1 MRMFREFFTFELGTQ
16 LRQPLLW
23 VCAFLFGA
31 LAFGATTTDAIQVG
45 GSIGNVNR
53 NAPLVVAQLLS
64 VFSLMSMFVVT
75 IFIAGTVLRDSEVG
89 ISDMLFA
96 TPMKK
101 RDYLAGRFVAG
112 LVACLFI
119 FAIIVG
125 GMMLGPLMPWVDAQ
139 RFGPFAG
146 AAYLW
151 SLAVIVVPNLLF
163 IGALLML
170 LAATTRSILM
180 VYVGVLAFFVLWIV
194 AGSFTSNIDN
204 EWIAVLTD
212 PFGVR
217 ALGRA
222 TRYFSTAEAN
232 AGLPDFGGY
241 ILANRLLWAGVA
253 LVLFGLT
260 LKLFKP
266 QRAGTGKR
274 LFGKAKA
281 VAASAPAPGHL
292 ALPRTAPRFTAATR
306 WTQCWHIFAFD
317 AAAVFRSVPFLVM
330 LLIGVLNLVG
340 SSSQMDQIFGTGV
353 YPMTHLMVEI
363 LNGSF
368 TFLLLIIVT
377 FYAGE
382 LIFKERQVKI
392 ADVVDAMPVPNWAPL
407 VAKSLALIG
416 VVLAFLATG
425 ILAAIA
431 IQLFRG
437 GAPVELALYAK
448 GMLISSVPFIL
459 MGLIA
464 IVLQV
469 VTNNKFVGYG
479 LMIVLMVST
488 VVTGV
493 MHLDHNLYNIAGLP
507 RTPYS
512 DMNGYGHFI
521 AGWAWFALYWTLFVV
536 AALIVAQAFWV
547 RGLSLGWRTRVRT
560 AGRRLKSGAG
570 VALAACGIAFA
581 GVGAWIFHNT
591 NTLARYEAGDVAM
604 DKQAQYEKTYRK
616 YKDLPH
622 AKITEVRAD
631 VDIYPEQRRVAIR
644 GHYVLENKTGQP
656 LDTLRLQLNP
666 DVVTTLSG
674 LPAYTVELD
683 DKDFGFRIVRLAQPI
698 APGARL
704 PLDFSVDVR
713 RPGFTNGGTPDT
725 INLNG
730 TFFNNRAF
738 FPVIGYQSDFELTDR
753 NERRKRGLGEPER
766 MAKLEDQAARANTM
780 FGADGDWIDFET
792 TVSTSGSQIALAPGY
807 LQKTWKENGRNY
819 YHYKMDRKMM
829 PFFAYL
835 SADWQVKKGEWHGIP
850 IEVYHDRKH
859 AYNVDR
865 MIVATQKALDYF
877 TTRFTPYQHKQ
888 VRILEFPNYQAFAQ
902 SFANTIPFSESIGF
916 IADLR
921 DKEDLDYV
929 FYVTAHEMAHQWW
942 GHQVTA
948 ANVQGASMLIE
959 SLAQYSALMVMEK
972 EYGRHQMRRFL
983 RYELD
988 RYLRSRGGERIEELP
1003 LMRVENQD
1011 YIHYRKGSLVFY
1023 RLRDE
1028 IGEEALNRAL
1038 KRFLVDKGYQE
1049 SPFTTSAELLDYIR
1063 AEAPQAKHALIADLF
1078 EKIVFYDNRVLE
1090 ASAKKRSDGQWDVTM
1105 KLHLAKM
1112 EADGKGKETPRT
1124 YDEPV
1129 EIGVFARAKGAKEAD
1144 EKVLL
1149 LDKRALSGENPVVTV
1164 TVKEQPFEVGVDPYN
1179 KMIDRVSRDN
1189 RKEVAID

>member
-1 MRMFREFFTFELGTQ
+1 MLREFFKFELGTQ

-23 VCAFLFGA
+23 VCALIFGA

-53 NAPLVVAQLLS
+53 NAPLVVAQLLG

-96 TPMKK
+96 TPMNK
-101 RDYLAGRFVAG
+101 RDYLVGRFAAG

-119 FAIIVG
+119 FAVIVL
-125 GMMLGPLMPWVDAQ
+125 GMMLGPLMPWVDPQ
-139 RFGPFAG
+139 RVGPFPG

-151 SLAVIVVPNLLF
+151 SLGLIVVPNLFF

-170 LAATTRSILM
+170 LASTTRSIML
-180 VYVGVLAFFVLWIV
+180 VYVGVMAVFVLWIV
-194 AGSFTSNIDN
+194 AGRFTSNIDN

-212 PFGVR
+212 PFGIR
-217 ALGRA
+217 ALARA

-232 AGLPDFGGY
+232 AGLPDVVGY
-241 ILANRLLWAGVA
+241 ILANRLVWAAVA
-253 LVLFGLT
+253 LALFSLT
-260 LKLFKP
+260 LVLFKP

-281 VAASAPAPGHL
+281 LAPAAPVPAQV
-292 ALPRTAPRFTAATR
+292 ALPRIEPRFTGATR
-306 WTQCWHIFAFD
+306 WIQCWHLFAFD
-317 AAAVFRSVPFLVM
+317 AVAVFRSVPFLVM

-340 SSSQMDQIFGTGV
+340 AASQMGKIFGTDV
-353 YPMTHLMVEI
+353 FPMTHLMVEL
-363 LNGSF
+363 LNSSF
-368 TFLLLIIVT
+368 TFMLLIIVT

-392 ADVVDAMPVPNWAPL
+392 ADVGDATPVPNWAPL
-407 VAKSLALIG
+407 VAKSLALVG
-416 VVLAFLATG
+416 VVLAFLFTG
-425 ILAAIA
+425 VLAAIA
-431 IQLFRG
+431 IQLVKG
-437 GAPVELALYAK
+437 GAPVEPMVYLK
-448 GMLISSVPFIL
+448 GVLIAGLPFIL
-459 MGLIA
+459 MGMIA

-469 VTNNKFVGYG
+469 VTNNKFVGYL
-479 LMIVLMVST
+479 LMIILMVSRI
-488 VVTGV
+488 VNGV
-493 MHLDHNLYNIAGLP
+493 MHLDHNLYHIASLP

-521 AGWAWFALYWTLFVV
+521 AGWAWFALYWTLFTV

-547 RGLSLGWRTRVRT
+547 RGLSVEWRSRVRA
-560 AGRRLKSGAG
+560 AGRRLQGPSG
-570 VALAACGIAFA
+570 VALAVCGLAFA
-581 GVGAWIFHNT
+581 GVGGWIFHNT
-591 NTLARYEAGDVAM
+591 NTLARYEAGDVTM
-604 DKQAQYEKTYRK
+604 DKRALYEKTYRK

-622 AKITEVRAD
+622 AKITDVRAA
-631 VDIYPEQRRVAIR
+631 VDIYPDERRVMIK
-644 GHYVLENKTGQP
+644 GSYVLENKTGQP

-666 DVVTTLSG
+666 DVVTSLSG
-674 LPAYTVELD
+674 LPPHQVELD
-683 DKDFGFRIVRLAQPI
+683 DKKFGFQILKLAQALP
-698 APGARL
+698 PGGRL
-704 PLDFSVDVR
+704 PLDFVVDVR
-713 RPGFTNGGTPDT
+713 RPGFSNDGSPDT

-738 FPVIGYQSDFELTDR
+738 FPLIGYQPDYELTDR
-753 NERRKRGLGEPER
+753 NERRKRGLGEPVR
-766 MAKLEDQAARANTM
+766 MAKLEDKAARANSM
-780 FGADGDWIDFET
+780 FGADADWINFET
-792 TVSTSGSQIALAPGY
+792 VVSTSGSQIALAPGY
-807 LQKTWKENGRNY
+807 LQKSWKENGRNY
-819 YHYKMDRKMM
+819 YQYKMDQKMM

-835 SADWQVKKGEWHGIP
+835 SAEWQVKKGAWHGIP
-850 IEVYHDRKH
+850 IEIYYDRTH
-859 AYNVDR
+859 GYNVDR
-865 MIVATQKALDYF
+865 MIVATQKSLDYY
-877 TTRFTPYQHKQ
+877 TTQFTPYQHKQ
-888 VRILEFPNYQAFAQ
+888 VRILEFPNYSRFAQ

-921 DKEDLDYV
+921 DKHDLDYV

-942 GHQVTA
+942 GHQIAA

-988 RYLRSRGGERIEELP
+988 RYLSSRGGEKIEELP

-1011 YIHYRKGSLVFY
+1011 YIHYRKGSLIFY

-1028 IGEEALNRAL
+1028 IGEEALNRGL
-1038 KRFLVDKGYQE
+1038 RRFLQDKGYQE

-1063 AEAPQAKHALIADLF
+1063 AEAPPSKHALIADMF

-1090 ASAKKRSDGQWDVTM
+1090 ASAKKRADGQWDVTM

-1112 EADGKGKETPRT
+1112 EADGKGKETLRA

-1129 EIGVFARAKGAKEAD
+1129 ELGVFARAKGAKEAD
-1144 EKVLL
+1144 ERVLL
-1149 LDKRALSGENPVVTV
+1149 LEKRVLTGDNPVVTV

-1179 KMIDRVSRDN
+1179 KMIDRVSLDN
-1189 RKEVAID
+1189 RKEASIH

>member
-1 MRMFREFFTFELGTQ
+1 MFREFFKFELGMQ

-23 VCAFLFGA
+23 VCACLFGA

-45 GSIGNVNR
+45 GGIGNVNR

-64 VFSLMSMFVVT
+64 VFSLISMFVVT
-75 IFIAGTVLRDSEVG
+75 IFIAGTVLRDGEVG
-89 ISDMLFA
+89 IADMLFA

-101 RDYLAGRFVAG
+101 HDYLGGRFVAG

-119 FAIIVG
+119 FLVAVG
-125 GMMLGPLMPWVDAQ
+125 GMMLGPLMPWVDAA
-139 RFGPFAG
+139 RVGPFAG
-146 AAYLW
+146 RAYLW
-151 SLAVIVVPNLLF
+151 SLGVIVVPNLFF

-180 VYVGVLAFFVLWIV
+180 VYVGVLAFFVLWVV

-204 EWIAVLTD
+204 EWVAVLSD

-222 TRYFSTAEAN
+222 TRYFSTADAN

-241 ILANRLLWAGVA
+241 ILANRALWGAVA
-253 LVLFGLT
+253 LALFGLT
-260 LKLFKP
+260 LALFKP

-274 LFGKAKA
+274 LFGKARA
-281 VAASAPAPGHL
+281 QAASAPVPAHL
-292 ALPRTAPRFTAATR
+292 ALPRTVPRFSAATR

-317 AAAVFRSVPFLVM
+317 AGAVFKSVPFVVM
-330 LLIGVLNLVG
+330 LLLGVANMVG
-340 SSSQMDQIFGTGV
+340 SATQMGRIFGTDV
-353 YPMTHLMVEI
+353 YATTHMMVEV
-363 LNGSF
+363 LNNSF
-368 TFLLLIIVT
+368 TFMLLIIVT

-382 LIFKERQVKI
+382 LIFKERQARI
-392 ADVVDAMPVPNWAPL
+392 ADVNDAMPVPNWAPL
-407 VAKSLALIG
+407 VAKSLALAG

-425 ILAAIA
+425 IVAAVV
-431 IQLFRG
+431 IQLVRG
-437 GAPVELALYAK
+437 GAPIEPGLYVQ
-448 GMLISSVPFIL
+448 GMLIASVPFIL

-469 VTNNKFVGYG
+469 ITNNKFIGYG
-479 LMIVLMVST
+479 LMILLMVSQ
-488 VVTGV
+488 VVAGV

-512 DMNGYGHFI
+512 DMNGYGHFL
-521 AGWAWFALYWTLFVV
+521 AGWAWFVLYWSVFVV
-536 AALIVAQAFWV
+536 GALIVAQAFWV
-547 RGLSLGWRTRVRT
+547 RGLSLDWRSRVRT
-560 AGRRLKSGAG
+560 AGRRLKGPSGA
-570 VALAACGIAFA
+570 ALAACAIAFA

-604 DKQAQYEKTYRK
+604 DKQARYEKAYRK

-622 AKITEVRAD
+622 AKITDVRAA
-631 VDIYPEQRRVAIR
+631 VDIYPEERRVAIR
-644 GHYVLENKTGQP
+644 GHYALQNKTSQP
-656 LDTLRLQLNP
+656 LDTLRLQTNA
-666 DVVTTLSG
+666 DVTTIFSG
-674 LPAYTVELD
+674 LPAHKVELD
-683 DKDFGFRIVRLAQPI
+683 DKESGFRIVKLAQPI

-704 PLDFSVDVR
+704 PLDFVVDVR
-713 RPGFTNGGTPDT
+713 REGFSNGGVPDT

-730 TFFNNRAF
+730 SFFNNRAF
-738 FPVIGYQSDFELTDR
+738 FPLIGYQKDFELTDR

-766 MAKLEDQAARANTM
+766 MARLEDQAARANSM
-780 FGADGDWIDFET
+780 FGADADWINFET

-819 YHYKMDRKMM
+819 YQYKMDQKMM

-835 SADWQVKKGEWHGIP
+835 SADWQVKKGAWKGIP
-850 IEVYHDRKH
+850 IEIYYDRKH

-865 MIVATQKALDYF
+865 MIAGTQKSLDYF

-888 VRILEFPNYQAFAQ
+888 VRILEFPNYSSFAQ

-972 EYGRHQMRRFL
+972 EYGRGQMRRFL

-988 RYLRSRGGERIEELP
+988 RYLSSRGGELIEELP
-1003 LMRVENQD
+1003 LVRVENQD

-1038 KRFLVDKGYQE
+1038 KRFLQDKGYQE

-1063 AEAPQAKHALIADLF
+1063 AEAPPAKHALIADLF
-1078 EKIVFYDNRVLE
+1078 EKIVFYDNRVLD
-1090 ASAKKRSDGQWDVTM
+1090 ASARKRSDGQWDVTM

-1112 EADGKGKETPRT
+1112 EADGKGKETARA

-1149 LDKRALSGENPVVTV
+1149 LEKRVVSGANPVITV

-1189 RKEVAID
+1189 RKEVGIE

>member
-1 MRMFREFFTFELGTQ
+1 MLREFFKFELGTQ

-45 GSIGNVNR
+45 GGIGNVNR
-53 NAPLVVAQLLS
+53 NAPLVIAQLLS
-64 VFSLMSMFVVT
+64 VFSLISMFVVT

-101 RDYLAGRFVAG
+101 HDYLAGRFIAG

-119 FAIIVG
+119 FAIVIA
-125 GMMLGPLMPWVDAQ
+125 GMMIGPLMPWVDAE
-139 RFGPFAG
+139 RVGPFAG
-146 AAYLW
+146 GAYLW
-151 SLAVIVVPNLLF
+151 SLGVIVVPNLFF

-170 LAATTRSILM
+170 LASTTRSILM
-180 VYVGVLAFFVLWIV
+180 VYVGVLAFFVLWVV

-217 ALGRA
+217 ALSRA
-222 TRYFSTAEAN
+222 TRYFSTADAN
-232 AGLPDFGGY
+232 VGLPDFAGY

-253 LVLFGLT
+253 LGLFGLT
-260 LKLFKP
+260 LLLFKP

-281 VAASAPAPGHL
+281 PAPAAAVASHI
-292 ALPRTAPRFTAATR
+292 ALPRITPRFTSATR

-317 AAAVFRSVPFLVM
+317 ASAVFRSVPFLVM
-330 LLIGVLNLVG
+330 LLLGVLNLVG
-340 SSSQMDQIFGTGV
+340 STSQLGQIFGTDV
-353 YPMTHLMVEI
+353 YPMTHMMLEM
-363 LNGSF
+363 LNSSF

-392 ADVVDAMPVPNWAPL
+392 ADVNDAMPVPNWAPL
-407 VAKSLALIG
+407 VAKSLALVG
-416 VVLAFLATG
+416 VVLTFLFTG

-431 IQLFRG
+431 IQLVRG
-437 GAPVELALYAK
+437 GAPVELGLYVK
-448 GMLISSVPFIL
+448 GMLIAGVPFIL

-469 VTNNKFVGYG
+469 VTNNKFIGYG
-479 LMIVLMVST
+479 LMILLMVSQI
-488 VVTGV
+488 VAGV

-512 DMNGYGHFI
+512 DMNGYGHFLT
-521 AGWAWFALYWTLFVV
+521 GWAWFVLYWSLFVV
-536 AALIVAQAFWV
+536 GALIVAQAFWV
-547 RGLSLGWRTRVRT
+547 RGLSLDWRSRVRT
-560 AGRRLKSGAG
+560 AGRRLKGPSG
-570 VALAACGIAFA
+570 VALAACAIAFA

-604 DKQAQYEKTYRK
+604 DKQAAYEKAYRK

-622 AKITEVRAD
+622 AKMVDVRAA
-631 VDIYPEQRRVAIR
+631 VDIYPEQRRVEIR
-644 GHYVLENKTGQP
+644 GHYVLENKTSQP
-656 LDTLRLQLNP
+656 LDTLRLQTNA
-666 DVVTTLSG
+666 DVTTTLSG
-674 LPAYTVELD
+674 LPAHKVELD
-683 DKDFGFRIVRLAQPI
+683 DKTFGFRIIRLAQALP
-698 APGARL
+698 PGGRL
-704 PLDFSVDVR
+704 PLDFTVDVR
-713 RPGFTNGGTPDT
+713 RPGFSNGGAADT

-738 FPVIGYQSDFELTDR
+738 FPLIGYQPDFELTDR

-766 MAKLEDQAARANTM
+766 MAKLEDKAARANSM
-780 FGADGDWIDFET
+780 FGADADWINFET
-792 TVSTSGSQIALAPGY
+792 TVSTTGNQIALAPGY
-807 LQKTWKENGRNY
+807 LQKSWKENGRNY
-819 YHYKMDRKMM
+819 YQYKMDQKMM

-835 SADWQVKKGEWHGIP
+835 SADWQVKKGEWKGIP
-850 IEVYHDRKH
+850 IEIYYDRKH

-865 MIVATQKALDYF
+865 MIAGTQKALDYF
-877 TTRFTPYQHKQ
+877 TTQFTPYQHKQ
-888 VRILEFPNYQAFAQ
+888 VRILEFPNYSSFAQ

-959 SLAQYSALMVMEK
+959 SLSQYSALMVMEK

-988 RYLRSRGGERIEELP
+988 RYLSSRGGERIEELP
-1003 LMRVENQD
+1003 LVRVENQD

-1038 KRFLVDKGYQE
+1038 KRFLQDKGYQE

-1063 AEAPQAKHALIADLF
+1063 AEAPPSKHALIADLF
-1078 EKIVFYDNRVLE
+1078 EKIVFYDNRVVE

-1112 EADGKGKETPRT
+1112 EADGKGKETART

-1149 LDKRALSGENPVVTV
+1149 LEKRALSGENPVVTV
-1164 TVKEQPFEVGVDPYN
+1164 TVKEQPFDVGVDPYN

-1189 RKEVAID
+1189 RKEVSID

>member
-1 MRMFREFFTFELGTQ
+1 MLREFFKFELDTQ

-23 VCAFLFGA
+23 VCALLFGA
-31 LAFGATTTDAIQVG
+31 LAFGATTTDAITVG

-53 NAPLVVAQLLS
+53 NAPVVVAQLLGA
-64 VFSLMSMFVVT
+64 FSLMSIFVVT

-101 RDYLAGRFVAG
+101 RDYLVGRFAAG

-119 FAIIVG
+119 FAVIVV
-125 GMMLGPLMPWVDAQ
+125 GMMLGPLMPWVDTQ
-139 RFGPFAG
+139 RVGPFPG

-151 SLAVIVVPNLLF
+151 ALGVIVVPNLFF

-170 LAATTRSILM
+170 LASTTRSIML

-194 AGSFTSNIDN
+194 AGKFTSNIDN
-204 EWIAVLTD
+204 EWIAVLAD
-212 PFGVR
+212 PFGIR
-217 ALGRA
+217 ALARA
-222 TRYFSTAEAN
+222 TRYFSTAESN
-232 AGLPDFGGY
+232 AGLPAIAGY
-241 ILANRLLWAGVA
+241 MLANRLVWAAVA
-253 LVLFGLT
+253 LALFSLT
-260 LKLFKP
+260 LALFKP

-281 VAASAPAPGHL
+281 LAPAAHSPARV
-292 ALPRTAPRFTAATR
+292 ALPRIEPRFTGATH
-306 WTQCWHIFAFD
+306 WIQCWHIFAFD

-330 LLIGVLNLVG
+330 LLFGVLNIVG
-340 SSSQMDQIFGTGV
+340 SGSQMGKMFGTNV
-353 YPMTHLMVEI
+353 YPMTHLMVEL
-363 LNGSF
+363 LNSSF

-392 ADVVDAMPVPNWAPL
+392 ADVSDATPVPNWAPL
-407 VAKSLALIG
+407 VAKSLALVG
-416 VVLAFLATG
+416 VVLAFLCTG
-425 ILAAIA
+425 VLAAIA
-431 IQLFRG
+431 IQLVKG
-437 GAPVELALYAK
+437 GAPVEPLVYLK
-448 GMLISSVPFIL
+448 GVLIAGLPFIL

-464 IVLQV
+464 VVLQV
-469 VTNNKFVGYG
+469 VTNNKFIGYL
-479 LMIVLMVST
+479 LMIVLMVSQ
-488 VVTGV
+488 VVAGV
-493 MHLDHNLYNIAGLP
+493 MHFDHNLYNMAGLP

-521 AGWAWFALYWTLFVV
+521 AGWAWFALYWTLFTV

-547 RGLSLGWRTRVRT
+547 RGLSVEWRGRVRE
-560 AGRRLKSGAG
+560 AGRRLKGPSGM
-570 VALAACGIAFA
+570 ALAVCVIAFA
-581 GVGAWIFHNT
+581 GVGGWIFHNT
-591 NTLARYEAGDVAM
+591 NTLARYEAADVAM
-604 DKQAQYEKTYRK
+604 DKQALYEKTYRK

-622 AKITEVRAD
+622 AKITDVHAA
-631 VDIYPEQRRVAIR
+631 VDIYPDERRVMIK
-644 GHYVLENKTGQP
+644 GSYVLENKTGQP
-656 LDTLRLQLNP
+656 LDTLRLQFNP

-674 LPAYTVELD
+674 LPSHQVELD
-683 DKDFGFRIVRLAQPI
+683 DKKFGFKILKLAQALP
-698 APGARL
+698 PGGRL
-704 PLDFSVDVR
+704 PLDFVVDVR
-713 RPGFTNGGTPDT
+713 SPGFSNGGSPDT

-738 FPVIGYQSDFELTDR
+738 FPLIGYQRDYELTDR

-766 MAKLEDQAARANTM
+766 MAKLEDKAARVNSM
-780 FGADGDWIDFET
+780 FGADADWINFET
-792 TVSTSGSQIALAPGY
+792 VVSTSGSQIALAPGY
-807 LQKTWKENGRNY
+807 LQKSWKENGRNY
-819 YHYKMDRKMM
+819 YQYKMDQKMM

-835 SADWQVKKGEWHGIP
+835 SADWQVKKGDWHGIP
-850 IEVYHDRKH
+850 IEIYHDRKH

-865 MIVATQKALDYF
+865 MIAGTQKSLDYF
-877 TTRFTPYQHKQ
+877 TTQFTPYQHKQ
-888 VRILEFPNYQAFAQ
+888 VRILEFPNYSSFAQ

-921 DKEDLDYV
+921 NKEDIDYV

-988 RYLRSRGGERIEELP
+988 RYLSSRGSEKIEELP
-1003 LMRVENQD
+1003 LMRVENQA
-1011 YIHYRKGSLVFY
+1011 YIHYRKGSLIFY

-1028 IGEEALNRAL
+1028 IGEDALNRAL
-1038 KRFLVDKGYQE
+1038 KRFLQDKGYQE

-1063 AEAPQAKHALIADLF
+1063 AEAPAAKHALIADMF

-1090 ASAKKRSDGQWDVTM
+1090 ASAKKRADGKWDVTM

-1112 EADGKGKETPRT
+1112 EADGKGKETSRA
-1124 YDEPV
+1124 YDEAV
-1129 EIGVFARAKGAKEAD
+1129 ELGVFARAKGAKEAD
-1144 EKVLL
+1144 ERVLL
-1149 LDKRALSGENPVVTV
+1149 LEKRVLTGDNPVVTV
-1164 TVKEQPFEVGVDPYN
+1164 TVKEQPFEVGIDPYN

-1189 RKEVAID
+1189 RKEVSVN

>member
-1 MRMFREFFTFELGTQ
+1 MLKEFFKFELGIQ

-23 VCAFLFGA
+23 VCALLFGA
-31 LAFGATTTDAIQVG
+31 LAFGATTTDAITVG

-53 NAPLVVAQLLS
+53 NAPLVVAKLLG

-75 IFIAGTVLRDSEVG
+75 IFIAGSVLRDSEVG

-101 RDYLAGRFVAG
+101 HDYLAGRFSAG

-119 FAIIVG
+119 FAVIVV
-125 GMMLGPLMPWVDAQ
+125 GMMLGPLMPWVDTN
-139 RFGPFAG
+139 RVGPFPG

-151 SLAVIVVPNLLF
+151 SLAVMVVPNLFF
-163 IGALLML
+163 IGALLLL
-170 LAATTRSILM
+170 LASTTRSIML
-180 VYVGVLAFFVLWIV
+180 VYVGVLAFFVLWVV
-194 AGSFTSNIDN
+194 AGSFTSDIDN

-222 TRYFSTAEAN
+222 TRYYSTAEAN
-232 AGLPDFGGY
+232 AGLPGFGGY
-241 ILANRLLWAGVA
+241 ILANRLLWGTVA
-253 LVLFGLT
+253 LGLFGLT
-260 LKLFKP
+260 LALFKP

-274 LFGKAKA
+274 LFGKAK
-281 VAASAPAPGHL
+281 VAAASGAVTPVPL
-292 ALPRTAPRFTAATR
+292 ALPRIVPRFTGATR
-306 WTQCWHIFAFD
+306 WIQCWHIFAFD
-317 AAAVFRSVPFLVM
+317 AGAVFRSVPFLVM

-340 SSSQMDQIFGTGV
+340 ASSQMDELFGTGV
-353 YPMTHLMVEI
+353 YPRTHLMVTL

-392 ADVVDAMPVPNWAPL
+392 ADVNDAMPMPNWAPL
-407 VAKSLALIG
+407 VAKSLALVC
-416 VVLAFLATG
+416 VVLAFLLAG
-425 ILAAIA
+425 IVASIA

-437 GAPVELALYAK
+437 GAPVEPWVYLS
-448 GMLISSVPFIL
+448 GMLFAGLPFIL

-469 VTNNKFVGYG
+469 VTNNKFIGYL
-479 LMIVLMVST
+479 LMIVLMVWQ
-488 VVTGV
+488 VVAGV

-507 RTPYS
+507 KTPYS
-512 DMNGYGHFI
+512 DINGYGHFVE
-521 AGWAWFALYWTLFVV
+521 GWAWFALYWTLFTA

-547 RGLSLGWRTRVRT
+547 RGLSLDWRSRVRA
-560 AGRRLKSGAG
+560 AGRRLKGPAGA
-570 VALAACGIAFA
+570 ALALCLVAFS
-581 GVGAWIFHNT
+581 GVGGWIFHNT
-591 NTLARYEAGDVAM
+591 NTLARYEAGDAAM
-604 DKQAQYEKTYRK
+604 DKQAAYEKTYRK

-622 AKITEVRAD
+622 AKITRVRAA
-631 VDIYPEQRRVAIR
+631 VDIYPDQRRVMIR
-644 GHYVLENKTGQP
+644 GSYVLQNKTAQP
-656 LDTLRLQLNP
+656 LDTLRLQLNT

-674 LPAYTVELD
+674 LPAHRVELN
-683 DKDFGFRIVRLAQPI
+683 DKKLGFEIIKLAKAL
-698 APGARL
+698 APGQAI
-704 PLDFSVDVR
+704 PLDFVVDVR
-713 RPGFTNGGTPDT
+713 RAGFSNDGAADT
-725 INLNG
+725 INYNG

-738 FPVIGYQSDFELTDR
+738 FPLIGYQPDFELTDR

-766 MAKLEDQAARANTM
+766 MAKLEDTAARANSM
-780 FGADGDWIDFET
+780 FGADADWIDFET
-792 TVSTSGSQIALAPGY
+792 VVSTSGSQIALAPGY
-807 LQKTWKENGRNY
+807 LQKSWKQDGRNY
-819 YHYKMDRKMM
+819 YQYKMDQKMM

-835 SADWQVKKGEWHGIP
+835 SGDWQIRKGDWKGIS
-850 IEVYHDRKH
+850 IEIYYDRKH

-865 MIVATQKALDYF
+865 MIEGTRKSLDYF
-877 TTRFTPYQHKQ
+877 TTQFTPYQHQQ
-888 VRILEFPNYQAFAQ
+888 VRILEFPNYSRFAQ

-921 DKEDLDYV
+921 DKSKIDYV

-959 SLAQYSALMVMEK
+959 SLSQYSALMVMEK
-972 EYGRHQMRRFL
+972 EYGRHQMGQFL

-988 RYLRSRGGERIEELP
+988 HYLRSRGGEAIEELP

-1011 YIHYRKGSLVFY
+1011 YIHYRKGSLIFY

-1038 KRFLVDKGYQE
+1038 KRFLQDKGYQE
-1049 SPFTTSAELLDYIR
+1049 SPFTTSRELVDYIR
-1063 AEAPQAKHALIADLF
+1063 AEAPVSKHALIADMF
-1078 EKIVFYDNRVLE
+1078 EKIVFYDNRVME
-1090 ASAKKRSDGQWDVTM
+1090 ASAKQRPDGQWDVTM

-1112 EADGKGKETPRT
+1112 EADGKGKETPRA
-1124 YDEPV
+1124 YDEPI
-1129 EIGVFARAKGAKEAD
+1129 EIGVFARAKGAAEAD
-1144 EKVLL
+1144 ERVLL
-1149 LDKRALSGENPVVTV
+1149 LDKRVLDGANPVLTV

-1179 KMIDRVSRDN
+1179 KLIDRVARDN
-1189 RKEVAID
+1189 RKEVSID